1 MQQVRDEALSHNKS
15 GSLVSKAEY
24 RYGEKTNKEK

>member
-15 GSLVSKAEY
+15 DSLVSKAGC